1 MLDDID
7 FSDFILGGETEAT
20 QKKNKRIPLD
30 VFLKSIVEAVKNGG
44 NSISVANE
52 LGISPQA
59 VRQRCHKLRAKGA
72 PVPQW

>member
-7 FSDFILGGETEAT
+7 FSDFILGGETETA
-20 QKKNKRIPLD
+20 QKKNKRIPLE

>member
-1 MLDDID
+1 MFDIELSFDDD
-7 FSDFILGGETEAT
+7 DHDDLP
-20 QKKNKRIPLD
+20 KKNKRISLD

-72 PVPQW
+72 KVPQW

>member
-7 FSDFILGGETEAT
+7 FSDFILGGETET
-20 QKKNKRIPLD
+20 IQKKNKRIPLE

-44 NSISVANE
+44 NSITVANE
-52 LGISPQA
+52 LGITPQA

>member
-1 MLDDID
+1 MLKID
-7 FSDFILGGETEAT
+7 FSDFILEDISVEDI
-20 QKKNKRIPLD
+20 KRKNKRIPLD
-30 VFLKSIVEAVKNGG
+30 VFLKTIVDAVKNGG

>member
-1 MLDDID
+1 MSIQ
-7 FSDFILGGETEAT
+7 LGGFDYDDDNEDLH
-20 QKKNKRIPLD
+20 KKKRVSLD
-30 VFLKSIVEAVKNGG
+30 VFLKAIVEAVKNGG

-72 PVPQW
+72 KVPQW

>member
-7 FSDFILGGETEAT
+7 FSDFSLGGEDETT

>member
-7 FSDFILGGETEAT
+7 FSDFILGGETEPAE
-20 QKKNKRIPLD
+20 KKNKRIPLD
-30 VFLKSIVEAVKNGG
+30 VFLKAIVLAVKNGG

-52 LGISPQA
+52 LGITPQA